1 MPFIHSISTYIGHL
15 DPAVRRCGMLVAEEV
30 ARRTGKELDFKD
42 WDGDDGG
49 KPWARSVR
57 QLLAE
62 KDADAEVLGDDE
74 EHGFAIE
81 EILEEDA
88 FEPANEPAQSSRPLR
103 GPADGYDSDDSLTGY
118 ASQASSRSPSP
129 TPSELAEI
137 EKDPTLRVGRTKI
150 SRPVYLAQLGEMIR
164 STSGLKTEQENQD
177 AEKIEIAL
185 DVAEELVRRKRSY
198 GTELGKSPAGIMSL
212 LYDLR
217 SKEENA
223 VNLVYGLI
231 GLHDNYELDGFDLKR
246 QAALNALVACSPRKA
261 AP

>member
-1 MPFIHSISTYIGHL
+1 
-15 DPAVRRCGMLVAEEV
+15 
-30 ARRTGKELDFKD
+30 
-42 WDGDDGG
+42 
-49 KPWARSVR
+49 
-57 QLLAE
+57 
-62 KDADAEVLGDDE
+62 
-74 EHGFAIE
+74 
-81 EILEEDA
+81 
-88 FEPANEPAQSSRPLR
+88 
-103 GPADGYDSDDSLTGY
+103 
-118 ASQASSRSPSP
+118 
-129 TPSELAEI
+129 
-137 EKDPTLRVGRTKI
+137 
-150 SRPVYLAQLGEMIR
+150 VYLAQLGEMIR

-185 DVAEELVRRKRSY
+185 DVAEELVRRKRGY